1 MNTEGAS
8 YVLNKTLCTS
18 RQLVKA
24 CNLGRELQWVIKDWE
39 GDGATLRRR
48 VILRRL
54 ILQTLQ
60 EAIPFTVHILCFW
73 AFSYHRWRTLTWI
86 SYSLISM
93 VESGWSW
100 WKVALP
106 WVRIDR
112 FGPDHPLRSFPAE
125 IFLRV
130 YCIIRHYLSI
140 CYMHLC
146 KV

>member
-1 MNTEGAS
+1 MNTEGVS

-24 CNLGRELQWVIKDWE
+24 CNLGRELQWVIRDWE

-60 EAIPFTVHILCFW
+60 EAIPFPVHILCFW

-106 WVRIDR
+106 WVRINR

-125 IFLRV
+125 IFLRF

-140 CYMHLC
+140 WYMHLC